1 MATRQVP
8 ERADVARERTWDLES
23 IFADDQA
30 WESAFRDVEQRLGSL
45 RASAGRLSEPA
56 AIAGFLEQRDAL
68 VHDFMHVLV
77 YAGLGH
83 ATDASDEA
91 AGAREQRSWA
101 LYARLGEAIAFAE
114 PELLALGADRLRALP
129 GEHERLRVYAFEL
142 QRLLDRAEHLRSA
155 EVEDLLAA
163 VTEPF
168 QTASATSEF
177 LTDSDLEFRP
187 ARSEDGGEAEVTQ
200 GSWEGYLL
208 EGDRTLRQTTWESY
222 ADGYLSV
229 KATLANG
236 LAATVK
242 QNVFLARARR
252 YPSTLEMALAPE
264 RLTPAVYRTVTE
276 TFRANLGIWH
286 RYWRLRREW
295 LGLDVLRV
303 ADLKAPLGDAKLVV
317 PYEEAIELVS
327 EAVAPLG
334 EDYVQALRRGVLE
347 QRWVDVYPTRGKR
360 PGAFSAGSA
369 GTHPFVCMN
378 YTDDLESASVL
389 AHELGHSLH
398 SWHTWRTQ
406 PLPYADYSTFVAEVA
421 SNFNQALMRAHLFA
435 TRGDDREL
443 TLAVIDEAMS
453 NFHRYFFIMPTLA
466 RFELELYE
474 RVERGEAL
482 TAGTMIGLMSD
493 LFEEG
498 YGGEVEIDRDRIG
511 ITWAQF
517 PHLFSRFY
525 VFQYTTGISG
535 AHALADGVLAG
546 TPGAAERYVEFLSA
560 GSSLYPLDALRRAGV
575 DLASP
580 APVEQTFGV
589 LNGLVDR
596 LESLA
601 R

>member
-443 TLAVIDEAMS
+443 
-453 NFHRYFFIMPTLA
+453 P
-466 RFELELYE
+466 
-474 RVERGEAL
+474 
-482 TAGTMIGLMSD
+482 
-493 LFEEG
+493 
-498 YGGEVEIDRDRIG
+498 
-511 ITWAQF
+511 
-517 PHLFSRFY
+517 P
-525 VFQYTTGISG
+525 
-535 AHALADGVLAG
+535 
-546 TPGAAERYVEFLSA
+546 
-560 GSSLYPLDALRRAGV
+560 
-575 DLASP
+575 SP
-580 APVEQTFGV
+580 
-589 LNGLVDR
+589 
-596 LESLA
+596 
-601 R
+601 